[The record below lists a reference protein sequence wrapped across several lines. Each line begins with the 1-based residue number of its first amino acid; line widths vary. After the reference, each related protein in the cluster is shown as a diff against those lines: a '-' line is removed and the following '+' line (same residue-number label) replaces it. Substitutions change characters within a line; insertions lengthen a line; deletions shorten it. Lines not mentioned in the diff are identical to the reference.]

1 LFVIISLVQGSQ
13 IDRGLK
19 GKANPFIFGRF
30 GYLELKK
37 QQQPIILEGDT
48 HITRDLGIPKGLP
61 VTHIAHT
68 VTCMARWLAQ

>member
-13 IDRGLK
+13 IDQGLK
-19 GKANPFIFGRF
+19 GKANLFIFGRF

-37 QQQPIILEGDT
+37 QQPIIVEGDT

-61 VTHIAHT
+61 VTHNAHA
-68 VTCMARWLAQ
+68 VTCMARWLA